1 MIALFIALGRT
12 VSWRAVGI
20 DRRTSMD
27 STNYKG
33 KFVENCSSNNAE
45 NLFRTKKYKK
55 IIQTARVEGGA

>member
-33 KFVENCSSNNAE
+33 QFGAVQTTQKTFLELKNTRK
-45 NLFRTKKYKK
+45 LFKLPD
-55 IIQTARVEGGA
+55 